1 MNILIKIIIKYYLLD
16 NSDILYLSF
25 NNHLVCSPRWG
36 AIGEQTFARK
46 IIHRRWERESQ
57 SIMSFTGLG
66 HILQL
71 CTESDTQHHSSVQ
84 LYAIRTGGFW
94 VLLSERSDAIQFAT
108 SLQTFE
114 VTTIVQLFR
123 WVWDICTAVELGC
136 LHGNSHSARQL
147 RFFTRQ
153 F

>member
-1 MNILIKIIIKYYLLD
+1 MNTWIKIIIKYYLLD

-25 NNHLVCSPRWG
+25 NNQHVCSPRWG
-36 AIGEQTFARK
+36 GIGARK

-57 SIMSFTGLG
+57 SILSFTGLG

-94 VLLSERSDAIQFAT
+94 VLLSERSVAIQFAT

-147 RFFTRQ
+147 CFFTRQ